1 MANETMEEMGKD
13 KEVTRPLLSPQKP
26 KEQESILKRRKRN
39 LTGERKFLSVQE
51 NSVLRENLIS

>member
-13 KEVTRPLLSPQKP
+13 KEVTRALSSPQKP